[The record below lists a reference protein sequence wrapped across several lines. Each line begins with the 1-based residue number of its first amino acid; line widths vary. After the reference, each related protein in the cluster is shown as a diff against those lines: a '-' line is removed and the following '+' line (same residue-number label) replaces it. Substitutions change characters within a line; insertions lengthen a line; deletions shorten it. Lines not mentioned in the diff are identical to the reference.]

1 MGYLICRRYAMASR
15 PNQKSAP
22 SAKKSFFRSAYAWII
37 WSLSA
42 LFMFYKYALE
52 VSPSV
57 MTSTLLKDF
66 HIDGLQLGN
75 LAACY
80 FYAYLL
86 FQIPAGILLD
96 RIGPRIVTTIAMLIC
111 ALGAIVFAQAES
123 VGAAGLGRFL
133 TGMGAA
139 FAAVNCLKLTGNWF
153 SPRKFAFMA
162 GLMMTAAMLGAVG
175 GQAPLASFIQAMDWR
190 YAMQWIGYA
199 GGILAL
205 IFWLVVRNMPKN
217 KRNEKHIAPQRIS
230 LGSSLKKILKN
241 PQAWWLSLYSGLAFA
256 PIMIFGGLWGVS
268 FISSS
273 YSHLSSSLSAQ
284 LVSLIF
290 IGFAAGAP
298 LFGWFSDWTG
308 KRLPSMFWGTLISF
322 ASLTCAI
329 YVPNLSLPILGM
341 LLFAFGFF
349 ISSFLL
355 CFTMIREINI
365 PILAATAVGF
375 MNAFDALFGA
385 FSDPFTGK
393 ILDIFWDGATLDG
406 ARVFSI
412 SAYKIAFLTIPVY
425 LVGAL
430 LSLKKVKE
438 TYCKP
443 CDPSPLP

>member
-1 MGYLICRRYAMASR
+1 MPSQTAST
-15 PNQKSAP
+15 
-22 SAKKSFFRSAYAWII
+22 KKSLFGSIHAWII
-37 WSLSA
+37 WALSA

-80 FYAYLL
+80 FYAYLI

-96 RIGPRIVTTIAMLIC
+96 RIGPRIVTTVAMLIC
-111 ALGAIVFAQAES
+111 ALGAVLFAHADS
-123 VGAAGLGRFL
+123 AAAAGIGRFL
-133 TGMGAA
+133 TGIGAA

-153 SPRKFAFMA
+153 APRKFAFMA

-175 GQAPLASFIQAMDWR
+175 GQAPLSAFIQAVDWR
-190 YAMQWIGYA
+190 YAMEWIGYA
-199 GGILAL
+199 GVILAAS
-205 IFWLVVRNMPKN
+205 FWLVVRNMPKA
-217 KRNEKHIAPQRIS
+217 KRHDKHIAPQHTS
-230 LGSSLKKILKN
+230 LKTSLKKILKN

-268 FISSS
+268 FIASS
-273 YSHLSSSLSAQ
+273 YNNLSLHAPAK

-290 IGFAAGAP
+290 IGFAVGCP

-308 KRLPSMFWGTLISF
+308 KRLPAMFWGTLIAF
-322 ASLTCAI
+322 VSLTCAI
-329 YVPNLSLPILGM
+329 YIPNLSLSLLGA
-341 LLFAFGFF
+341 LLFIFGFS

-355 CFTMIREINI
+355 CFTMIREINL

-385 FSDPFTGK
+385 FSDPLTGK
-393 ILDIFWDGATLDG
+393 ILDLFWDGSLVDG
-406 ARVFSI
+406 ARVFSV
-412 SAYKIAFLTIPVY
+412 SAYKIAFLTIPLY
-425 LVGAL
+425 LAGAL

-438 TYCKP
+438 TYCKSY
-443 CDPSPLP
+443 DATPLP